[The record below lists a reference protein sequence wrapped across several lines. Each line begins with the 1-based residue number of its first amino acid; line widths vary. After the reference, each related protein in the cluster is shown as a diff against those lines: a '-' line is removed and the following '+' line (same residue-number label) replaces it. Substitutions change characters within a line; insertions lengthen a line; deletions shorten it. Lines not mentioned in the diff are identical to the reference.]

1 MRKKGIKKASLAVGR
16 KLATILHRMLLEQKE
31 FVWGEAPIKAA

>member
-16 KLATILHRMLLEQKE
+16 KLAVIMHRMLVEQNE
-31 FVWGEAPIKAA
+31 FIWGEAPAKTA